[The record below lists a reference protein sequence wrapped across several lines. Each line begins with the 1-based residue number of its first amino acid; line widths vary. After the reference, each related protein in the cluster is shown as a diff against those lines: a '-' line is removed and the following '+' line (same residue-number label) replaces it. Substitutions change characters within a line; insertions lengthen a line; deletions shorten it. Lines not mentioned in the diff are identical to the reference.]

1 MTIEPITKEDLRK
14 YKENKGF
21 VFSANSPSSDAAIKN
36 LCHVLIARKITKIL
50 PQLVGRYENSVVFVY
65 GDDFDG
71 PMFFAG
77 AGMAQNMGICQIES
91 ISEFISRISV

>member
-1 MTIEPITKEDLRK
+1 MTIEPISKENLRK
-14 YKENKGF
+14 YESNKGF

-36 LCHVLIARKITKIL
+36 LCHVLIARKITKVL
-50 PQLVGRYENSVVFVY
+50 PQLVDRYENSVIFVY

-77 AGMAQNMGICQIES
+77 ARLAEQMGVAKIES
-91 ISEFISRISV
+91 ISEFISRI